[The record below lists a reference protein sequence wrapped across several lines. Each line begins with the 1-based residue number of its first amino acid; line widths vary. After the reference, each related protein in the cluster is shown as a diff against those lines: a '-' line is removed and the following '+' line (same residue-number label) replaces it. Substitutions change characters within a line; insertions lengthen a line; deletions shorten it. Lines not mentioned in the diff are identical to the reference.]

1 LSAQVDDDLFPAGLP
16 SGPDA
21 ALPLEQY
28 KLMLGTIESLESR
41 RQTLHT
47 FFMSINSLF
56 LAAIGLLGKESLDSA
71 AVATGVLVLAVA
83 GAVLSW
89 SWRGQLTSYEQVAS
103 SKWTVI
109 NSFESCM
116 PSRPFC
122 AEYQELQRRR
132 YRSFTRNEAA
142 IPQAFVVLY
151 GVAFVMGVLL
161 LAGVG

>member
-1 LSAQVDDDLFPAGLP
+1 LSGRVDSDLFPTGTPEDP
-16 SGPDA
+16 SLA
-21 ALPLEQY
+21 IEQY

-56 LAAIGLLGKESLDSA
+56 LAAIGLLGKESLDSSEV
-71 AVATGVLVLAVA
+71 AVGIVVLAIAGGVLS
-83 GAVLSW
+83 LSW
-89 SWRGQLTSYEQVAS
+89 ARQLDSYGAVAS

-109 NSFESCM
+109 NAFEACM

-122 AEYQELQRRR
+122 AEYQDLIRRE
-132 YRSFTRNEAA
+132 YRSFTSNEAMV
-142 IPQAFVVLY
+142 PLAFFALY
-151 GVAFVMGVLL
+151 GIALVAGILL